1 MLSSQ
6 GCLQVGISLALI
18 EYREGH
24 HDLARNSRLVTEKSG
39 TAYRKMDYYEINTVI
54 IPINFTISCHCHE
67 KVETLFPRSREVI
80 LDPDPVMGRLRS
92 EASHAWYPW
101 PDLGV
106 SVDPRPWWPKTPEY
120 QGPPQVQYR
129 SERFNTS
136 TLRSVMSCEGL
147 S

>member
-24 HDLARNSRLVTEKSG
+24 HDLASLVTEKSG

-80 LDPDPVMGRLRS
+80 LDPEPLILSNPVMGRLRS
-92 EASHAWYPW
+92 EASHAWYP
-101 PDLGV
+101 
-106 SVDPRPWWPKTPEY
+106 
-120 QGPPQVQYR
+120 
-129 SERFNTS
+129 
-136 TLRSVMSCEGL
+136 
-147 S
+147 